1 MRIVKYAQSL
11 LASWQ
16 QMKIH
21 FFSNLIYV
29 FLMEKEVG
37 NLLGA
42 EKMLAEQT
50 IPVGSAM
57 S

>member
-29 FLMEKEVG
+29 FLMEKEVW

-42 EKMLAEQT
+42 KKMLAEQT

>member
-1 MRIVKYAQSL
+1 
-11 LASWQ
+11 
-16 QMKIH
+16 MKIH